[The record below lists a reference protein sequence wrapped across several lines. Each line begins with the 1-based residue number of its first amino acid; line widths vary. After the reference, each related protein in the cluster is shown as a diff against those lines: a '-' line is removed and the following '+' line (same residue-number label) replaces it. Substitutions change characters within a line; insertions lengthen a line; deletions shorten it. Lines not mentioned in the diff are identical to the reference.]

1 MGLDQLLIVT
11 SEVASKALPIA
22 GLVVLILLAVFVR
35 RLLIV
40 LNNVNEAVKGAN
52 KTVDTLNAEL
62 ETLKKPLHTFS
73 ELSETVDSVH
83 EASKHAIR
91 SSMVVLI
98 DNFSLIKDWILNYLK
113 KGNTDDMQQDV
124 QDAQEEQ
131 SHE

>member
-22 GLVVLILLAVFVR
+22 GLVVLILLAVFIR
-35 RLLIV
+35 RLLLV
-40 LNNVNEAVKGAN
+40 LNNINQAVKGAN
-52 KTVDTLNAEL
+52 KTVDTLNLEL
-62 ETLKKPLHTFS
+62 ETLKKPLNTLS

-113 KGNTDDMQQDV
+113 KGNTDDKQQDV
-124 QDAQEEQ
+124 QAAQKEQ